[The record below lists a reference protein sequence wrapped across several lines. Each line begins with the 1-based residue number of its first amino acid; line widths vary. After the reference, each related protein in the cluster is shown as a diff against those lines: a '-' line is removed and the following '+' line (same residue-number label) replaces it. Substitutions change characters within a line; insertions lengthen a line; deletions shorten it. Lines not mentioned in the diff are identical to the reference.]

1 MLKPQEK
8 QFKNRFNVTESNNFI
23 SKKKIANM
31 NVILNRVRLENNKKK
46 NKKTYFYALF
56 VRNFKYYNIFCYI
69 LI

>member
-46 NKKTYFYALF
+46 IKKL
-56 VRNFKYYNIFCYI
+56 IFMLCLLGI
-69 LI
+69 LSITIFFATF

>member
-23 SKKKIANM
+23 SKKKIADM

-46 NKKTYFYALF
+46 
-56 VRNFKYYNIFCYI
+56 
-69 LI
+69 